1 MQKYYMQTFIFQ
13 LMNITRDLVIVAFI
27 LLLFLFAWYVKLS
40 CLPPQYNILRN
51 KVIVTQNNE
60 FLLWKLDFTQNTI
73 YVYLYTFA
81 WNIFRDW
88 NLTNRKNKSIYIS
101 GDEDV
106 QEERDG
112 ASCQLDIETA
122 MGIWILSPPQ
132 SSNVLKRQVKFF
144 CVIDTVLCDDC
155 R

>member
-1 MQKYYMQTFIFQ
+1 MRNKFIVLIYYKGPSVSFYPTDC
-13 LMNITRDLVIVAFI
+13 DLHKQYGNQQSHSSP
-27 LLLFLFAWYVKLS
+27 LFLLNRYQES
-40 CLPPQYNILRN
+40 
-51 KVIVTQNNE
+51 NE
-60 FLLWKLDFTQNTI
+60 GREGQQ
-73 YVYLYTFA
+73 A
-81 WNIFRDW
+81 G
-88 NLTNRKNKSIYIS
+88 